1 MNNLKYTLKIL
12 ILIAL
17 YLLINS
23 NVAFNQPAFTK
34 QTGNELDKLLSEQF
48 KKGET
53 GCAAIVAQKGKI
65 VYKKAFGMANLELNV
80 PMNSDMVF
88 RIGSMTK
95 QFTAIAILQLMEIG
109 KLDLHDTITKF
120 ITDYPNKGH
129 TITIENLLTHTSGIK
144 SYTSDPEFTTYMRID
159 KKPVE
164 VINLFKDKPL
174 EFDPGTQWSYS
185 NSGYFLLGY
194 IIEKISGKT
203 YGQYLDDNFFK
214 PLGMTN
220 SYFGSDSRII
230 MNRAAGY
237 QKGDT
242 GMVNASIISMTIPYS
257 AGSILSTVED
267 LYKWNQALH
276 SYRLVKKETLA
287 RAFTEYHLA
296 DGKGTGYG
304 YGWFLRKLQGSPTI
318 EHGGGINGFLT
329 SGVYLPDEDVF
340 VAVLSNSTSNQP
352 EFVSL
357 KMAALL
363 IGKPY
368 NFIEIPYDRF
378 TPGEYDGIY
387 ENDEKTRRTISVEN
401 NKLFSQVK
409 GGFMTLILPYQKDKF
424 FIENSFATIE
434 FKRDIESKVI
444 SMVVNDRGN
453 IQTYNITDTLVPLKK
468 EVNVSQAVM
477 DRYTGGYQIAA
488 GFTVTITREGDKMF
502 AQGTGQNKVAIFA
515 ETETRFFVKAIDAQL
530 EFVQD
535 DKGNVSK
542 LILYQGGRK
551 MEGPRI
557 NEE

>member
-1 MNNLKYTLKIL
+1 MNNLNNKLKMGI
-12 ILIAL
+12 IIAL
-17 YLLINS
+17 TLLINS
-23 NVAFNQPAFTK
+23 RIAFNQSTFTK

-48 KKGET
+48 KNGEP
-53 GCAAIVAQKGKI
+53 GCAAIVAQNGKI

-80 PMNSDMVF
+80 PMKSDMIF

-95 QFTAIAILQLMEIG
+95 QFTAIAILQLMELG
-109 KLDLHDTITKF
+109 KLDLQDDITKF
-120 ITDYPNKGH
+120 IPDYPTRGQR
-129 TITIENLLTHTSGIK
+129 ITIENLLTHTSGIN
-144 SYTSDPEFTTYMRID
+144 SYTSDPDFTQYMRMD

-164 VINLFKDKPL
+164 VINLFKDKQL
-174 EFDPGTQWSYS
+174 EFVPGTKWSYS

-194 IIEKISGKT
+194 IIEKVSGKT
-203 YGQYLDDNFFK
+203 YAQYLDDNFFK

-220 SYFGSDSRII
+220 SCLGSDSRII
-230 MNRAAGY
+230 MNRASGY
-237 QKGDT
+237 QKGD
-242 GMVNASIISMTIPYS
+242 GGIINASMISMTIPYS

-287 RAFTEYHLA
+287 KAFTEYHLA
-296 DGKGTGYG
+296 NGKGTGYG

-340 VAVLSNSTSNQP
+340 VAVLSNSTANPP
-352 EFVSL
+352 ELVSL

-368 NFIEIPYDRF
+368 NFSEIPFDNF
-378 TPGEYDGIY
+378 KPDEYRGIY
-387 ENDEKTRRTISVEN
+387 ENDEKSTRTISVDNE
-401 NKLFSQVK
+401 KLYSQSK

-424 FIENSFATIE
+424 FIENSFTTIE
-434 FKRDIESKVI
+434 FKRDPESKII
-444 SMVVNDRGN
+444 SMVVDDRGN
-453 IQTYNITDTLVPLKK
+453 IQTYNITDTEIPVKK
-468 EVNVSQAVM
+468 EITLSEAVL
-477 DRYTGGYQIAA
+477 DTYTGGYQIAA
-488 GFTVTITREGDKMF
+488 GFTVMITREGDKMF
-502 AQGTGQNKVAIFA
+502 AQGTGQNKIAIFA
-515 ETETRFFVKAIDAQL
+515 ETDTRFFVKAIDAQL

-535 DKGNVSK
+535 DQGKVSK

-557 NEE
+557 NE